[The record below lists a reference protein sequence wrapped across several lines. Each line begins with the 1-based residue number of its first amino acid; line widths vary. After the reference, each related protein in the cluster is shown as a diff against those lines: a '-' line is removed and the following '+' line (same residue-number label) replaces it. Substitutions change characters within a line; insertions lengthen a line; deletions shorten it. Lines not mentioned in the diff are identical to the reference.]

1 MSKDSK
7 PSEDSCG
14 VEVNTIKALEA
25 KVKASG
31 DDDAMGLV
39 VLLREDIEVNR
50 AGMRDQLYRLRVFD
64 RRLRVFGAMIFIL
77 TLITSGLA
85 VAVVA
90 AFKDSPYV
98 KGDSTM
104 SDGNGH
110 IVKVAPAKIG
120 LPLFVAPVM
129 DGERLASIERV
140 RVKTADCANNKTET
154 VERFLKVE
162 TVERYNDTALVFR
175 MANNQA
181 VHVWNGETVYVDAHG
196 TAYPVCEAEA
206 TCAALYVDDHHEKE
220 QLVEAAGAA
229 LEAGGF
235 TEAAA
240 RRRLG
245 LGSSSKVKGLG
256 PSYCWCTRM
265 GLGSSS
271 HVALG
276 VGEGTDPRVQ
286 GLMAGR

>member
-1 MSKDSK
+1 
-7 PSEDSCG
+7 
-14 VEVNTIKALEA
+14 
-25 KVKASG
+25 
-31 DDDAMGLV
+31 
-39 VLLREDIEVNR
+39 
-50 AGMRDQLYRLRVFD
+50 MRDQLYRLAGWLRVFD

-110 IVKVAPAKIG
+110 IVKVAPAQIG

-129 DGERLASIERV
+129 DGERLASIEKV
-140 RVKTADCANNKTET
+140 RVKTSDCANNKTAT

-245 LGSSSKVKGLG
+245 LASSSRTYSVVLGLW
-256 PSYCWCTRM
+256 PSYSKCACLGATSNNM

-271 HVALG
+271 NKMGLG
-276 VGEGTDPRVQ
+276 SSSNKMGLGSSSNDPTVQ
-286 GLMAGR
+286 GLMPGR